1 MKTTGNKPI
10 KPQFD
15 ADGYQT
21 NLSALNGE
29 SLPVIKP
36 QDLQP
41 LRGGARAGA
50 GRKPSGKVP
59 LLLRLSPATAKR
71 LRAVAKRSQLT
82 LSEVAENQLAA
93 LR

>member
-1 MKTTGNKPI
+1 MKTTGKAI
-10 KPQFD
+10 RKPQFD

-21 NLSALNGE
+21 NLTSLNGE
-29 SLPVIKP
+29 ALPAIKP

-41 LRGGARAGA
+41 LWGGARVGA

-59 LLLRLSPATAKR
+59 ILLRLSPATAKR
-71 LRAVAKRSQLT
+71 LRAVAKRSHLT
-82 LSEVAENQLAA
+82 LSEVADNQLSA